1 VASKTNPDTHPL
13 SGAETH
19 PGIIQALLDL
29 AWGNRWCANKWFER
43 SLRGRRSPGLP
54 RNSLPESVQQAMRQ
68 RSSEFV
74 RRISQSA
81 TMPGE
86 SLARLPPRAST
97 CATFC
102 KASVPIAGR
111 PHLGIIAA
119 ICAWN
124 RVVRLVASFGISL
137 PVAGDLLSPRLA
149 QVLESMPNI
158 PNAHRVKNYPTNQRI
173 HFAERAPA
181 RRFSAPLRNN
191 DRGRTAPLVSCLFEK
206 VLSAN

>member
-13 SGAETH
+13 SDAETH

-54 RNSLPESVQQAMRQ
+54 KNSLPESVQQAMRQ

-111 PHLGIIAA
+111 PHLGIFPA
-119 ICAWN
+119 ICVEP
-124 RVVRLVASFGISL
+124 RR
-137 PVAGDLLSPRLA
+137 SPRCFVWDFLA
-149 QVLESMPNI
+149 SS
-158 PNAHRVKNYPTNQRI
+158 RRPTLTASGSGFREHAKTSPTLI
-173 HFAERAPA
+173 ASRTI
-181 RRFSAPLRNN
+181 RLISASTLLREH
-191 DRGRTAPLVSCLFEK
+191 PLVDFQHL
-206 VLSAN
+206 